1 MVEPTQFRRGPD
13 RRRQPR
19 GGRRAGDIDGFSP
32 LVLLVGE
39 DHNIVQQAEGILCR
53 LKFAVSATTDPE
65 EALRILPG
73 LRPNL
78 VVVAPRHE
86 LLLRTASPVP
96 VIVIGE
102 DFDAMIDEIRRA
114 LRVTPI
120 DRSAQMR

>member
-19 GGRRAGDIDGFSP
+19 GGRRAGDIDGVAP

-39 DHNIVQQAEGILCR
+39 DHSVSQQAEGILCR
-53 LKFAVSATTDPE
+53 LKFAVSTTTDPQ
-65 EALRILPG
+65 EALRILPA
-73 LRPNL
+73 LRPNI

-86 LLLRTASPVP
+86 LLMRAASPVP
-96 VIVIGE
+96 VVVIDE
-102 DFDAMIDEIRRA
+102 NFDAMMDQVRRA

-120 DRSAQMR
+120 NRSAQLR